1 MLGAADKFTF
11 PPLNLNW
18 AFKGEG
24 GGGGKAVDVSAEHFG
39 QK

>member
-24 GGGGKAVDVSAEHFG
+24 GGGKAVDVSAEHFG